1 MTPTQAQ
8 QKLREFTKS
17 LGDKAYVS
25 VRLDM
30 SPKPLS
36 ANIYLD
42 GVCKDCSYECG
53 AMTFEALFEDM
64 ERELANY
71 KAQHHA
77 SKVRRMALKII
88 ELTAIHGECDDAR
101 LRGGDFGAAEVAEL
115 GDEACAE
122 ANRMASNGPFKIT
135 RMVGSNA
142 A

>member
-17 LGDKAYVS
+17 LGSGAFVGIHIETDG
-25 VRLDM
+25 
-30 SPKPLS
+30 KPLS
-36 ANIYLD
+36 ARVYLD
-42 GVCKDCSYECG
+42 GIARNCSYACR
-53 AMTFEALFEDM
+53 AMTFEALFEEL
-64 ERELANY
+64 EREHASY